1 MMKIYQQHL
10 VLKPT
15 TSLHPLFIR
24 TFLTVLLIILKQ
36 IIRFNYVFS
45 IYCSLMHRPFKEVD
59 TCVIE
64 YIPMFWNFYFRLTT
78 PYGSFQK
85 LPQVTIFHVSRAGY
99 WLQFSTSNNSTS
111 LFDHW
116 LLYRHCAKLNSGTS
130 DVQSIGNQILQRMC
144 QNYNVVS
151 WVSQKV
157 Y

>member
-85 LPQVTIFHVSRAGY
+85 LPPGRGIGY
-99 WLQFSTSNNSTS
+99 SFQLAITAP
-111 LFDHW
+111 
-116 LLYRHCAKLNSGTS
+116 LYSIIGYCIATA
-130 DVQSIGNQILQRMC
+130 QS
-144 QNYNVVS
+144 
-151 WVSQKV
+151 
-157 Y
+157 